1 MVAALACVLA
11 PSPAKADISVANA
24 SFETPITTCC
34 NFPVGWFQGGS
45 VGAGDAGNW
54 DPRSDPN
61 SGLVASDAFQVA
73 YINNYSS
80 ASQDEYW
87 ALFQTLSI
95 PGGMI
100 PGDLY
105 TLIYEVAIRADI
117 LAAARFRVQING
129 NYSPTGCTNCYAITT
144 GSTASFIPGTW
155 YDYSV
160 SYTAKS
166 ADAGLQ
172 PTIYLVN
179 DGGLNGAGLTQVE
192 FDVARPNSP
201 FTVPEPGSIL
211 LAGTLGAAKLR
222 LV

>member
-1 MVAALACVLA
+1 VA
-11 PSPAKADISVANA
+11 SRI
-24 SFETPITTCC
+24 
-34 NFPVGWFQGGS
+34 
-45 VGAGDAGNW
+45 GAGGREPGRA
-54 DPRSDPN
+54 SDPAATL
-61 SGLVASDAFQVA
+61 SASDAFQVA
-73 YINNYSS
+73 YINNYSGAS
-80 ASQDEYW
+80 ASDGGHDNYW
-87 ALFQTLSI
+87 DLSQTLFI

-100 PGDLY
+100 PGDVY

-117 LAAARFRVQING
+117 LAAAQFRVQING
-129 NYSPTGCTNCYAITT
+129 NYSPAGCTNCYAITT